1 MVEKKSWTE
10 FREAGMLY
18 VTNLI
23 LQCFGWS
30 LVYEKDGDE
39 IKTYPVITKYRGF
52 STKANEEGHAK
63 VGKYCREHSAEIF
76 NEKLY
81 E

>member
-1 MVEKKSWTE
+1 MIEEKSWTE
-10 FREAGMLY
+10 FRESGMLY
-18 VTNLI
+18 VANLI
-23 LQCFGWS
+23 LQFFGWS

-39 IKTYPVITKYRGF
+39 IRIYPALSGYRGF
-52 STKANEEGHAK
+52 DTLSNKTGHSR

>member
-10 FREAGMLY
+10 FRDAGMLY
-18 VTNLI
+18 VANLI
-23 LQCFGWS
+23 LQFFGWS
-30 LVYEKDGDE
+30 LVYEIDGDE
-39 IKTYPVITKYRGF
+39 IRMYPVLSEYRGF
-52 STKANEEGHAK
+52 DTLANKVGHAK
-63 VGKYCREHSAEIF
+63 VSKYCREHSAEIF